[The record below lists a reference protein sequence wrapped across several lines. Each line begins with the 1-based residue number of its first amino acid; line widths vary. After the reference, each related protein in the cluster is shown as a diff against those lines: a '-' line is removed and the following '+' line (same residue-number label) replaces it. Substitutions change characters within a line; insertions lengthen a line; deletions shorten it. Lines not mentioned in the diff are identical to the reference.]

1 MMKVTI
7 DGREYQAATAV
18 ALIDEI
24 KDIHFAATKDTDAE
38 GYIAIQ
44 QGTHRR
50 MMERELE
57 LPDGDTE
64 ARALAMFKAIAALG
78 SWGFKEE

>member
-1 MMKVTI
+1 MKVII
-7 DGREYQAATAV
+7 DGREYEAKTAV

-44 QGTHRR
+44 QDTHRR
-50 MMERELE
+50 MMGRELE
-57 LPDGDTE
+57 LPEGDTE
-64 ARALAMFKAIAALG
+64 ARAIAMFKAIAAIG
-78 SWGFKEE
+78 SWEYKEE